1 MKFSIAA
8 VLPLAAFVAAQGHTP
23 RFGTLVACRIGP
35 KETAV
40 WVTDQ
45 ALCRGAGADPVAGQ
59 CCLRSDAQYSSYKN
73 LCGQRGDSAGT
84 RGEVETIAAETS
96 C

>member
-23 RFGTLVACRIGP
+23 AFGTLAACRIGP
-35 KETAV
+35 KDSAV
-40 WVTDQ
+40 WITDQ
-45 ALCRGAGADPVAGQ
+45 ALCRGAGADPVAGE
-59 CCLRSDAQYSSYKN
+59 CCIRSNAQFRSYRD
-73 LCGQRGDSAGT
+73 LCGQRANSAGV
-84 RGEVETIAAETS
+84 RGEVETVAAETS